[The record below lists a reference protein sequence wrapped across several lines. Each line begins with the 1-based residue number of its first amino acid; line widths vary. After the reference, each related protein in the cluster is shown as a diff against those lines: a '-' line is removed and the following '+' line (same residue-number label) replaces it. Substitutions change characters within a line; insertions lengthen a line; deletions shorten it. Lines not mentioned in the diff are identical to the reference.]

1 MIDHINSIKE
11 EGGDGDWGTDKAR
24 ARLQKDTP
32 GQEIARKKKLKTFK
46 QFEEQETK

>member
-11 EGGDGDWGTDKAR
+11 EGGAGDWGTDKAR

-46 QFEEQETK
+46 QFKEQETK